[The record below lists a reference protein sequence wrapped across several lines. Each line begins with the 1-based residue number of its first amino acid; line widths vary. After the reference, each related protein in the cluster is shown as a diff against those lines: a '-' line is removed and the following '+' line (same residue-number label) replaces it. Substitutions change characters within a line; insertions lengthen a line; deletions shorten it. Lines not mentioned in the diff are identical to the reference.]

1 VLLTLETLQFTLR
14 FFEFENLLLE
24 PRNMRIGAGQF
35 GATRVQAALKLT
47 HVRAKTRDRRFES

>member
-1 VLLTLETLQFTLR
+1 
-14 FFEFENLLLE
+14 
-24 PRNMRIGAGQF
+24 MRIGAGQF